1 MDDCIFCKIV
11 AGEIPAHKVYEDER
25 TLAFLDILPA
35 SRGHTLIIPKEHAA
49 DLEAI
54 SPESL
59 CATMRGVQQVDR
71 LLRAK
76 LRPDGMNL
84 FQNNG
89 AAAGQMVFHF
99 HVHLVPRWEG
109 VPASLGRRGET
120 DHPALAELA
129 AELRQT

>member
-1 MDDCIFCKIV
+1 MDDCIFCKII

-35 SRGHTLIIPKEHAA
+35 SRGHTLIIPKEHSP
-49 DLEAI
+49 DLESI
-54 SPESL
+54 GSESL

-71 LLRAK
+71 LLRSK
-76 LRPDGMNL
+76 LLPDGMNL

-89 AAAGQMVFHF
+89 TAAGQVVFHF

-120 DHPALAELA
+120 DHAALAQLA